1 MKVNIVHVCQE
12 SEVVQILWRALWVWG
27 WGVGTANVKEGCKL
41 ERAWKTS

>member
-12 SEVVQILWRALWVWG
+12 SEVVQILWRAVGVLV

>member
-12 SEVVQILWRALWVWG
+12 SEVVQILWRAMWV

>member
-12 SEVVQILWRALWVWG
+12 SEVVQILWRAVSG
-27 WGVGTANVKEGCKL
+27 CGGVGTANVKEGCKL